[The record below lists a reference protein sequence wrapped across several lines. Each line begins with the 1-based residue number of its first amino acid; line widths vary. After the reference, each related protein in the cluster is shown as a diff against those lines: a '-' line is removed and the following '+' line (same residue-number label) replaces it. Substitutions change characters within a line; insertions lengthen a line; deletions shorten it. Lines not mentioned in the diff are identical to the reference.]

1 MTVVV
6 DLTPVLPGG
15 ENGGAKPFALALVRD
30 LARLAPHTR
39 FIVLT
44 QALAHEELAGLDGPN
59 VVRHQAV
66 GPPGS
71 GGGLLAWGASVAR
84 HLPGPAR
91 AVAGRAGYALHRAMK
106 RGGGGLVKSLQADA
120 LLCPFTAPT
129 YAEEGIPVV
138 CTLYDLQFRAYP
150 EFFAPEDRMQRER
163 AFADCCE
170 RATTIVAISEFS
182 RMEAI
187 AARPDIAAK
196 TIAVPLRIAGDAGDG
211 DASVLATLSLT
222 RGRYFLYPANFW
234 RHKNHEALLTA
245 FGIAVRSGLPE
256 DVVLVCTGAPGA
268 RFEWL
273 EEAARRFGLGD
284 RARFPGFVSDAQLV
298 ALRRNAFAIV
308 FPSLYEGFG
317 LPVAEAM
324 AAGVPVACSDRTALA
339 EVAGGAA
346 LTFDPRKPEAIAD
359 ALVRMATDDALRA
372 ACVEKGR
379 KAVPRVTDPVQV
391 AREYAKRL
399 GLEAA

>member
-44 QALAHEELAGLDGPN
+44 QAAAHDELKWLDGPN

-66 GPPGS
+66 GAPGG

-106 RGGGGLVKSLQADA
+106 RGGGGLVKSLGGDA

-129 YAEEGIPVV
+129 YAEDGIPVV

-170 RATTIVAISEFS
+170 RATTILAISEFS
-182 RMEAI
+182 RMEAV

-196 TIAVPLRIAGDAGDG
+196 TIAVPLRIAGDAGEG
-211 DASVLATLSLT
+211 DASVLSTLSLT

-245 FGIAVRSGLPE
+245 LGIAVRSGLPE
-256 DVVLVCTGAPGA
+256 DFVLVCTGAPGERSA
-268 RFEWL
+268 WL
-273 EEAARRFGLGD
+273 KEAARRFGLGD
-284 RARFPGFVSDAQLV
+284 RVRFPGFVSDAQLV
-298 ALRRNAFAIV
+298 ALRRNACAIV

-346 LTFDPRKPEAIAD
+346 LTFDPRKPEEIAQ
-359 ALVRMATDDALRA
+359 ALVRLGTEARLREDLA
-372 ACVEKGR
+372 ARGARVAPSRCGTVE
-379 KAVPRVTDPVQV
+379 V
-391 AREYAKRL
+391 AARYLERL
-399 GLEAA
+399 S

>member
-30 LARLAPHTR
+30 LARLAPDTR
-39 FIVLT
+39 FVVLT
-44 QALAHEELAGLDGPN
+44 QAAAHAELAVLDGPN

-66 GPPGS
+66 GEPGG

-84 HLPGPAR
+84 HLPGPLR
-91 AVAGRAGYALHRAMK
+91 ALAGRAGYALHRAMK
-106 RGGGGLVKSLQADA
+106 RGGGGLVKSLGGEA

-129 YAEEGIPVV
+129 YAEAGIPVV

-150 EFFAPEDRMQRER
+150 EFFAPEDRAQRER

-182 RMEAI
+182 RAEAV

-196 TIAVPLRIAGDAGDG
+196 AIAIPLRVEAEGGEGDAAVLGRL
-211 DASVLATLSLT
+211 VLAP
-222 RGRYFLYPANFW
+222 GRYFLYPANFW
-234 RHKNHEALLTA
+234 KHKNHEALLTA
-245 FGIAVRSGLPE
+245 FGIAAQGGLPA
-256 DVVLVCTGAPGA
+256 DFVLVCTGAPGA
-268 RFEWL
+268 RSEWL
-273 EEAARRFGLGD
+273 QDAARRMGLGE
-284 RARFPGFVSDAQLV
+284 RVRFPGFVPDAELV
-298 ALRRNAFAIV
+298 ALRRGACAVV

-339 EVAGGAA
+339 EVAGDAA
-346 LTFDPRKPEAIAD
+346 LLFDPRKPADIAA
-359 ALVRMATDDALRA
+359 ALVRMATDVMLRERL
-372 ACVEKGR
+372 VGKGR
-379 KAVPRVTDPVQV
+379 TLAPSRIGTEAVA
-391 AREYAKRL
+391 ARYLDLL
-399 GLEAA
+399 G